1 MYPVS
6 LSAMASVPLKHLQGH
21 HLNTWGHRCCP
32 ELCFTSSF
40 AQDFK
45 LQHAA
50 IVLRQETE
58 LLISSILEGK
68 DRPCMA
74 IRTPHIAVSL
84 WPFLGTWKMGP
95 TDTTLVKHN

>member
-74 IRTPHIAVSL
+74 IHTPHIAE
-84 WPFLGTWKMGP
+84 FLYGLSWARGRWDLLTP
-95 TDTTLVKHN
+95 RL